1 MKIHQLHKIINI
13 KKTLK
18 AAWGIIGESTLGRDI
33 SYISCFRTGHGK
45 CSTVGFKTR
54 FKKKIIHNF
63 DVTVH

>member
-1 MKIHQLHKIINI
+1 M
-13 KKTLK
+13 K

-33 SYISCFRTGHGK
+33 SYILCFRTGHGK